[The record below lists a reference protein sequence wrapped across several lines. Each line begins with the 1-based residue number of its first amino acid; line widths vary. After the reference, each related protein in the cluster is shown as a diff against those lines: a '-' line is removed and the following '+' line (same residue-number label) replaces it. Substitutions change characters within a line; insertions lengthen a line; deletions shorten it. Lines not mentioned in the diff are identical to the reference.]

1 MSAISISS
9 NTIQCKNETGTG
21 IYTNTGVVNGNY
33 FTTNLI
39 GSTESS
45 IPDSNGIIMVSN
57 SNQGTFDY
65 DVQQISSPTTMIPSG
80 TFLASIIDGPTVTY
94 TYDTNVSSI
103 PCAYSDKIALVIV
116 DYYCNIRNKNVSFYI
131 SDTSKVIYQFTNARS
146 NNPYPA
152 CMFALFL
159 VKPVTDGSTPDENG
173 IISLPLITTTS
184 IRYFL
189 HVTVMPYP
197 ITTQV

>member
-57 SNQGTFDY
+57 NNQGTFDY

-94 TYDTNVSSI
+94 TYDTNVLSI

-116 DYYCNIRNKNVSFYI
+116 DYFCSIRNTNVSFYI

-146 NNPYPA
+146 NNPYA
-152 CMFALFL
+152 TFMFALFL
-159 VKPVTDGSTPDENG
+159 VKPVTDGTPDENG
-173 IISLPLITTTS
+173 IISLPLNTTTS
-184 IRYFL
+184 IQYFL

>member
-57 SNQGTFDY
+57 SNNGTFDY

-116 DYYCNIRNKNVSFYI
+116 DYYCNIRNTNVSFYI
-131 SDTSKVIYQFTNARS
+131 SDTSKVIYQFTKARN

-159 VKPVTDGSTPDENG
+159 VKPVPNGTPDENG